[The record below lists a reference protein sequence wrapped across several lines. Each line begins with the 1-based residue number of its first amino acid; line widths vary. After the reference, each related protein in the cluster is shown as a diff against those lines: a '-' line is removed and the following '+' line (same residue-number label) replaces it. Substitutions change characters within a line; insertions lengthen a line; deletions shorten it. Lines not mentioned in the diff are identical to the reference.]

1 MNNTVS
7 NYISNL
13 YNLYKSANDKKQSL
27 SEILESFSQI
37 SKNYKEVSQIKEQE
51 NTYSNKN
58 FLLCNPEEQE
68 IIIDSQ
74 LKNIKSL
81 VINSK

>member
-1 MNNTVS
+1 MSNYVS

-37 SKNYKEVSQIKEQE
+37 SKNYKETSEIKNQE
-51 NTYSNKN
+51 NSYSSNN
-58 FLLCNPEEQE
+58 FLSCTD
-68 IIIDSQ
+68 I
-74 LKNIKSL
+74 
-81 VINSK
+81 